1 MRQKF
6 IDYLRFEKR
15 YSEHTLKA
23 YDTDLRMM
31 EAFLRADFEIDAPE
45 QCEQVH
51 LRSWVASM
59 MEAEASPRSINRK
72 ISSARSFFKWCIK
85 YNGLAGNP
93 AADLLLPK
101 VARRLPTYVEEG
113 QMEALFPSEVFPE
126 SYNGLRDRA
135 VIELFYH
142 TGMRSAELT
151 ELKKNA
157 FDSERGTIKVL
168 GKRNKER
175 MVPVGESISN
185 LLAAYE
191 KERDALPIIKDRAC
205 FFLTETGTKLY
216 PKLVYRLVNHYLGS
230 VSSLQKKS
238 PHVLR
243 HTFATHMLNKGADL
257 NAIKEL
263 LGHASLAATQVYTHN
278 SIEKLKEIHRKAH
291 PKG

>member
-6 IDYLRFEKR
+6 IDYLRYEKR
-15 YSEHTLKA
+15 YSDHTLKA
-23 YDTDLRMM
+23 YDTDLKLL
-31 EAFLRADFEIDAPE
+31 EEFLRSDFEIDSPD
-45 QCEQVH
+45 QCETVH
-51 LRSWVASM
+51 LRSWVAAM
-59 MEAEASPRSINRK
+59 MEDKISPRSINRK
-72 ISSARSFFKWCIK
+72 ISSARSFFKWRMK
-85 YNGLAGNP
+85 HHGLVRNP
-93 AADLLLPK
+93 AADLMLPK
-101 VARRLPTYVEEG
+101 VPKRLPVYVEEG
-113 QMEALFPSEVFPE
+113 QMEDLFPPEVFPE
-126 SYNGLRDRA
+126 GYNGLRDRA

-157 FDSERGTIKVL
+157 FDSESRTIKVL

-175 MVPVGESISN
+175 IVPVGKIISE
-185 LLAAYE
+185 LLETYE
-191 KERDALPIIKDRAC
+191 KERDALPVIKDRAC
-205 FFLTETGTKLY
+205 FFLTEKGTKLY

-243 HTFATHMLNKGADL
+243 HTFATHMLNRGADL